1 MKEGKRRREGDK
13 YLKNVSRMMM
23 KYGKNKEK
31 KKNERMGQRGKKCGK
46 RKERMKQGKM

>member
-31 KKNERMGQRGKKCGK
+31 KRMKEWDKEEKSVERG
-46 RKERMKQGKM
+46 RKE